1 MTRRMEPDIRL
12 DTVWSYSYT
21 VSTVYNYL
29 LKLPVDNRIEHGVY
43 DGKELCNMWEVIE
56 LLGGIELPAQGRH
69 QPLNHVNQEPV
80 CRKYLIE
87 FGKNIWNFW

>member
-1 MTRRMEPDIRL
+1 MVPPVLLLPSQSEQTGSGLAYILGQERTRRMEPDIRL

-43 DGKELCNMWEVIE
+43 DGKKLCN
-56 LLGGIELPAQGRH
+56 A
-69 QPLNHVNQEPV
+69 
-80 CRKYLIE
+80 
-87 FGKNIWNFW
+87 